1 MLVKSVL
8 LAGELVSAH
17 LDTCATHCFV
27 SEQMSKRLQR
37 RGHPQWQSKVTY
49 AVEQGNPLCTTSRV
63 HVLHL
68 VMATQTGGRAKWKA
82 VLFIVADCGADVIIC
97 YPVLRQGGIVDY
109 DPRRI
114 TSPFCKD
121 APLNAPRQ
129 RKRRSSRS
137 ESSARAGCTP
147 MGHRIWKTKLT
158 NHL

>member
-68 VMATQTGGRAKWKA
+68 VMATQAGGRAKWKA

-109 DPRRI
+109 DPPANYI
-114 TSPFCKD
+114 T
-121 APLNAPRQ
+121 LLR
-129 RKRRSSRS
+129 
-137 ESSARAGCTP
+137 GCTP
-147 MGHRIWKTKLT
+147 ECPKAAEAQELAQRVISEGRMHTYGPPNLENETDE
-158 NHL
+158 